1 MRAFLV
7 PAAIAATLALAPIAF
22 AAQSATG
29 TIKALDANHHSLTLS
44 DGTVYMLPRAYQTS
58 RLKVGE
64 KVMISFDM
72 KGGNHEAI
80 SVTAAK

>member
-29 TIKALDANHHSLTLS
+29 TIKSLDAKDHRLTLS
-44 DGTVYMLPRAYQTS
+44 DGTVYMLPKAYKTS
-58 RLKVGE
+58 GLKVGE

-72 KGGNHEAI
+72 KAGNHEAI
-80 SVTAAK
+80 SVTPAK